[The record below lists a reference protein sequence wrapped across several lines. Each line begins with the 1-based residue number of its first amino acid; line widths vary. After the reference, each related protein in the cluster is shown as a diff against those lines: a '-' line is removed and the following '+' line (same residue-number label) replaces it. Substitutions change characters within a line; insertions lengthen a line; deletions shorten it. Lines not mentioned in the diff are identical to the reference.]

1 MTQISY
7 NLTEKESK
15 NLSTKGLTD
24 KIKLDNIDIE
34 GSRINYKILLDG
46 ELVLKGDI
54 SILGNWLD
62 KKPIKTL
69 KKDNWF
75 YTGILVTEDNEGYIS
90 IKGRKKDINYKTT
103 NKNSNKYKEIYI
115 PLAFLAFYLIMLIF
129 NLIEYQY

>member
-115 PLAFLAFYLIMLIF
+115 PLAFIAFYLIMLIF

>member
-15 NLSTKGLTD
+15 KLSTKGLTD
-24 KIKLDNIDIE
+24 KIKLDNIGIE

-62 KKPIKTL
+62 KKPIKTS
-69 KKDNWF
+69 KKDNWL

-90 IKGRKKDINYKTT
+90 IKGRKKDINYKTA
-103 NKNSNKYKEIYI
+103 NKNNYKYKEIYI

-129 NLIEYQY
+129 NLIENYY

>member
-24 KIKLDNIDIE
+24 KIKLDNIGIE

-62 KKPIKTL
+62 KKPIKTS
-69 KKDNWF
+69 KKDNWL

-90 IKGRKKDINYKTT
+90 IKGRKKDINYKTA
-103 NKNSNKYKEIYI
+103 NKNNYKYKEIYI

-129 NLIEYQY
+129 NLIENYY